1 MILLYSKQTIRILL
15 FLGIMRNQNTG
26 RSICICQSLAV
37 CFQHYLCMIG
47 IALSMA
53 LDHCESLALPG
64 PTIPPPPSIS
74 MPVWSLASPF
84 GDDETSMNI
93 VTFATPVSVAP
104 PKLWVISLY
113 SNTKTRQ
120 AFLDSNVGV
129 LQLLTPSLKHIVPIL
144 GKRSGYEEGYSKQT
158 ECANIGHQ
166 WIRGSSSEG
175 NSVGLVPSIGQ
186 DYQ

>member
-1 MILLYSKQTIRILL
+1 MILLYSKQAIRLL
-15 FLGIMRNQNTG
+15 HFLGIMRNQNTG
-26 RSICICQSLAV
+26 RSICQSLAIR
-37 CFQHYLCMIG
+37 FQHYLWIAG

-53 LDHCESLALPG
+53 LDHCESLALAG
-64 PTIPPPPSIS
+64 PAIPPPPPIS

-113 SNTKTRQ
+113 TNTKTRQ

-158 ECANIGHQ
+158 ECANIGHE

-175 NSVGLVPSIGQ
+175 NSIGLVPSIGQ